1 MHTLQVAYRPDGYPD
16 WVPWKEFSQWIDL
29 IGKPSLLNVAGIPTA
44 RAGFA
49 VRVSLGK
56 PSDAC
61 DKTTMR
67 RLRRGYQFQLK
78 FSGSGHIVIDRF
90 RLHAQKLLEQ
100 STSKPSPN
108 C

>member
-1 MHTLQVAYRPDGYPD
+1 MHTLEVSYRPDGYPD
-16 WVPWKEFSQWIDL
+16 WVPWRKFTQAFDL
-29 IGKPSLLNVAGIPTA
+29 IGQPSVLNIAGIPTA

-56 PSDAC
+56 PSNAC

-67 RLRRGYQFQLK
+67 RLRRGYQFQVKLN
-78 FSGSGHIVIDRF
+78 GTGHVIIDRF
-90 RLHAQKLLEQ
+90 RLHAQRMVEK
-100 STSKPSPN
+100 STSNSTPK